1 MCNIYICL
9 RKQTRVEIDK
19 NRTHHYVY
27 NCWKWA
33 VTISVVNNKTTNR
46 PCKHLYKIK
55 CKKQGQYTH
64 VKATRHEVKWELVRP
79 SKGFQLD
86 GLQQRE
92 LFWRGKWCYAVY
104 TVHLLSCAIV
114 WISNNEKHS
123 HEASRPWVAS
133 ARTCAGSHGGLDV
146 RARTKAGAC
155 LLRPVPK
162 GTSKDLGRQP
172 WIESEGYS
180 AASRDWGNP
189 FCTLSSYAKFIARM
203 PLLLEKVLAMHSTM
217 SAIFCFCTLLLKSAL
232 YHISSRPMNL

>member
-1 MCNIYICL
+1 MVDHWFVSKKGYSIMCNIYICL

-55 CKKQGQYTH
+55 FKKQGQYTH
-64 VKATRHEVKWELVRP
+64 VKTTRHEVKWELVRP

-104 TVHLLSCAIV
+104 SLDLQQWKAFSWGIPSMSGLGEDLRRQP
-114 WISNNEKHS
+114 W
-123 HEASRPWVAS
+123 RPWCAGENQGGRLPS
-133 ARTCAGSHGGLDV
+133 PTCAGGH
-146 RARTKAGAC
+146 
-155 LLRPVPK
+155 
-162 GTSKDLGRQP
+162 
-172 WIESEGYS
+172 
-180 AASRDWGNP
+180 
-189 FCTLSSYAKFIARM
+189 
-203 PLLLEKVLAMHSTM
+203 
-217 SAIFCFCTLLLKSAL
+217 
-232 YHISSRPMNL
+232 